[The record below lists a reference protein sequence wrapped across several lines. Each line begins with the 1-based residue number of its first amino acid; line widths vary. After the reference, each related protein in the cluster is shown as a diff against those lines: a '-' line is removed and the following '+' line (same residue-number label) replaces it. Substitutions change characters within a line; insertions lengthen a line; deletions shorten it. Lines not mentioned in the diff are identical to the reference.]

1 MSARAASFAPKF
13 ALAVPVLAG
22 LGWMASAGAPSGYLI
37 MNTAALALAL
47 ACACWL
53 PMPQSK
59 GAVTALAATLLGL
72 LWLTALFGIEVDGAH
87 RWIGLGPLR
96 LHTGYLVLPLLVAC
110 ADRLSSRAAAL
121 IVSAA
126 AVATVVQP
134 DRATCF
140 ALAAAASTIALARRD
155 WPSVGALTVTLVCAA
170 AALRIPDHLLT
181 VEFVEAVQT
190 DALAV
195 RPLIGFALVLATL
208 APAALLIGRNR
219 SALPVASFVIVA
231 GLCALAGPYP
241 SILIGYGA
249 APILGFGMALAAL
262 RAK

>member
-1 MSARAASFAPKF
+1 MSARAASFAPEF

-22 LGWMASAGAPSGYLI
+22 LGWMVLAGAPSGYLLG
-37 MNTAALALAL
+37 NTAALALAL
-47 ACACWL
+47 ASARWL
-53 PMPQSK
+53 PMPRSE

-72 LWLTALFGIEVDGAH
+72 LWLTALFGIEIDGAR

-121 IVSAA
+121 IVTAA

-140 ALAAAASTIALARRD
+140 AISATACTIALRRRD
-155 WPSVGALTVTLVCAA
+155 WPSVGALMASLVCAA
-170 AALRIPDHLLT
+170 AVLRIPDHLLS

-190 DALAV
+190 DALAA
-195 RPLIGFALVLATL
+195 RPAIGLALVLATI
-208 APAALLIGRNR
+208 APAALLIGRNW
-219 SALPVASFVIVA
+219 SALPVASFVVVA

-249 APILGFGMALAAL
+249 APILGFGLALAAL